1 MLYQANPNMTPDV
14 VAAAYRLADS
24 STNIITPLM
33 SYAGVILIYM
43 KKYKPD
49 FTLGNMINAMFP
61 YSMTFLIAWTALL
74 LGFIG
79 FGIPLGF

>member
-1 MLYQANPNMTPDV
+1 MLYQANPHMTPDV

-33 SYAGVILIYM
+33 SFAGVVLLYM
-43 KKYKPD
+43 RKYKKD
-49 FTLGNMINAMFP
+49 FSVGDLISAMLP
-61 YSMTFLIAWTALL
+61 YSITFLISWTLLL
-74 LGFIG
+74 LGFIF